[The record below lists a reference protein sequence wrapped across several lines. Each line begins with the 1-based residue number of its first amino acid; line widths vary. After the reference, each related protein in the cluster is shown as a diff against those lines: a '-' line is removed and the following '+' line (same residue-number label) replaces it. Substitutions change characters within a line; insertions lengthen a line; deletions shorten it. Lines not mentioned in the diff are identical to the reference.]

1 MQVKSKFVLSIVCTT
16 ALVAC
21 GGGSS
26 DASSAASTPGQAQ
39 GVYSGSFSSVA
50 FNPGKF
56 NALILDNDEFWTL
69 YGLEGSG
76 GELRVYGLI
85 QGQGAASSGSFSSSN
100 LKDYYYDGTT
110 ASGSLSA
117 TYTPGTSFV
126 GTVSSSG
133 RSVSFS
139 GAAPAANS
147 SAYNYNTAATISS
160 ITGAWSGTNMSGVT
174 STYTIAS
181 NGTFSGVNQ
190 YGCGFSGTL
199 TPRAS
204 GKNVFDVALTN
215 NTDAACGIASGLVGR
230 GVALTSLLTG
240 GSRQL
245 IVAVVTNDRAYGS
258 AIFATR

>member
-1 MQVKSKFVLSIVCTT
+1 MQVKSKFALSIVCAS

-21 GGGSS
+21 GGGGSG
-26 DASSAASTPGQAQ
+26 APANPSTPGQAQ
-39 GVYSGSFSSVA
+39 GVYSGSFSSST

-56 NALILDNDEFWTL
+56 SSLILDNDEYWTL
-69 YGLEGSG
+69 YGLEGAS
-76 GELRVYGLI
+76 GELIVYGLI
-85 QGQGAASSGSFSSSN
+85 QGQGAASSGSFSSGN

-110 ASGSLSA
+110 GSGTLSA
-117 TYTPGTSFV
+117 TYTPGISFS
-126 GTVSSSG
+126 GTVSTLG
-133 RSVSFS
+133 RSVSFA
-139 GAAPAANS
+139 GAAPESGS
-147 SAYNYNTAATISS
+147 SSYNYNTAATISS

-174 STYTIAS
+174 SSYTIAA

-190 YGCGFSGTL
+190 FGCGFSGTV

-215 NTDAACGIASGLVGR
+215 NTDVACGIASGLVGR
-230 GVALTSLLTG
+230 GVALTTLLTG